1 MSRSQHRKMRISGK
15 IAAAAIALVCLLAF
29 SSVPAL
35 AANTGTVDA
44 AFAAG
49 NAAPK
54 IDNISPAGPYSVS
67 CNPDGTSTL
76 TFTVRCF
83 DANGN
88 ADLKQ
93 LDAQLQKV
101 ATAVGP
107 VVTVTSGTVVDA
119 KRLDYSVTVTFQYY
133 FTYGADWN
141 VKFTVS
147 DKSSA
152 TDTQTSAAIT
162 YVRAA
167 GITIDSPVSPNKL
180 DFGTLTYGGT
190 STPQQ
195 TSVVHNSA
203 NTPVAVA
210 GNGPAFT
217 SLSSG
222 ASSVPISSLFGGVTT
237 PTSMPSTVISN
248 LPNGGLG
255 TSPAPGYKVT
265 TNWYVTVPAET
276 PTFVL
281 YGTYTTTVTLTATA
295 V

>member
-1 MSRSQHRKMRISGK
+1 MLKSQHRKMRISGK
-15 IAAAAIALVCLLAF
+15 IAAAAIALACLLAF

-49 NAAPK
+49 NTAPK
-54 IDNISPAGPYSVS
+54 IDSISPSGPYSVS

-107 VVTVTSGTVVDA
+107 VVTVSSGTVVDA
-119 KRLDYSVTVTFQYY
+119 KRLDYTVTVTFQYY
-133 FTYGADWN
+133 YTYGADWN

-147 DKSSA
+147 DQSSA
-152 TDTQTSAAIT
+152 TATQTSAAIT
-162 YVRAA
+162 YVKAA
-167 GITIDSPVSPNKL
+167 GITIESPISPNKL
-180 DFGTLTYGGT
+180 DFGTLTYGDT
-190 STPQQ
+190 STTQ
-195 TSVVHNSA
+195 TAVVHNSA
-203 NTPVAVA
+203 NTPVSVA

-217 SLSSG
+217 SPSSG
-222 ASSVPISSLFGGVTT
+222 ASSVPISSLFGGVST

-255 TSPAPGYKVT
+255 TSPAPGYKAT

>member
-1 MSRSQHRKMRISGK
+1 MRFSSQ
-15 IAAAAIALVCLLAF
+15 IAAAVVALACVLAF

-35 AANTGTVDA
+35 AANTGTVDST
-44 AFAAG
+44 FAAA
-49 NAAPK
+49 NTAPK
-54 IDNISPAGPYSVS
+54 IDSVSPAGPYSVT

-93 LDAQLQKV
+93 IDAQLQKG
-101 ATAVGP
+101 ASAVGP

-119 KRLDYSVTVTFQYY
+119 KRLDYTVTVTFQYY
-133 FTYGADWN
+133 YTYGADWN
-141 VKFTVS
+141 VKFTLS

-152 TDTQTSAAIT
+152 TDTLTSAAIT
-162 YVRAA
+162 YVQAA
-167 GITIDSPVSPNKL
+167 GITIESPVSPNKL
-180 DFGTLTYGGT
+180 DFGTLTYGDT
-190 STPQQ
+190 SSTQ
-195 TSVVHNSA
+195 SAVVHNSA
-203 NTPVAVA
+203 NTPVSVA
-210 GNGPAFT
+210 GSGPAFT
-217 SLSSG
+217 SASSG
-222 ASSVPISSLFGGVTT
+222 ASSVPISSLYGGTTT
-237 PTSMPSTVISN
+237 PTSMPSTVISS

-255 TSPAPGYKVT
+255 TSPVPGYKVT

-295 V
+295 L

>member
-1 MSRSQHRKMRISGK
+1 MSKSQHRKMRISSK
-15 IAAAAIALVCLLAF
+15 IAAAAIALACLLAF

-44 AFAAG
+44 TFAAG
-49 NAAPK
+49 NTAPK
-54 IDNISPAGPYSVS
+54 IDSVSPAGPYSVS
-67 CNPDGTSTL
+67 CNTDGTSTL
-76 TFTVRCF
+76 MFTVRCF

-93 LDAQLQKV
+93 IDAQLIKG

-119 KRLDYSVTVTFQYY
+119 KRLDYTVTVTFQYY
-133 FTYGADWN
+133 YTYGADWN
-141 VKFTVS
+141 VKFTLS

-152 TDTQTSAAIT
+152 TATQTSAAIT
-162 YVRAA
+162 YVKAA
-167 GITIDSPVSPNKL
+167 GITIDSPLSPNKL
-180 DFGTLTYGGT
+180 DFGTLTYGDT
-190 STPQQ
+190 SITQ
-195 TSVVHNSA
+195 SAVVHNSA
-203 NTPVAVA
+203 NAPVSVA
-210 GNGPAFT
+210 GSGTAFT
-217 SLSSG
+217 STSSG
-222 ASSVPISSLFGGVTT
+222 ASSVPISSLYGGTTT
-237 PTSMPSTVISN
+237 PTSMPSTVTSS

-255 TSPAPGYKVT
+255 TTPVPGYKVT

-295 V
+295 L